1 MKKYI
6 IGNWKSNKRLQD
18 AKEWLES
25 LAAFPEMHEGL
36 PDKVSVICP
45 PYTLLLEMKLLI
57 EEKGLALQLGA
68 QNCSPFEMGAY
79 TGEITASEVRDL
91 GEYVIIG
98 HSERR
103 EHFHETDELLATKVS
118 LAKAAGL
125 IIIFCVQGK
134 DTPIPEGVDIVA
146 YEPVFAIGS
155 GTPDTPENAESVA
168 KALKDR
174 GAAIVLYGGSVK
186 PDNIA
191 TFTSQPSIDGALIGG
206 ASLEAESFL
215 ALMKNA

>member
-18 AKEWLES
+18 AKEWIDE
-25 LAAFPEMHEGL
+25 LATHPEMHEGF
-36 PDKVSVICP
+36 PDKEAVVCP

-57 EEKGLALQLGA
+57 SEKGLVLRLGA

-79 TGEITASEVRDL
+79 TGEIAATEVKEMGD
-91 GEYVIIG
+91 YVIIG

-103 EHFHETDELLATKVS
+103 EQFHETDEM
-118 LAKAAGL
+118 LAKKVTLAKTAGL
-125 IIIFCVQGK
+125 IVIFCVQGK
-134 DTPIPEGVDIVA
+134 DTSIPEGVDIVA

-155 GTPDTPENAESVA
+155 GTPDTPENAEEVA
-168 KALKDR
+168 KYLKER
-174 GAAIVLYGGSVK
+174 GSNVVLYGGSVT

-191 TFTSQPSIDGALIGG
+191 SFTAQSSIDGALIGG
-206 ASLEAESFL
+206 ASLEAASFL
-215 ALMKNA
+215 ELIKNA